1 MYLYFFPDIQC
12 DLKMAINIFLLL
24 VNSHFIY
31 VCHCTFFVMTIQ
43 CVFMN
48 SVFYK
53 IRSSL
58 S

>member
-48 SVFYK
+48 SCV
-53 IRSSL
+53 L
-58 S
+58 